1 MKRRFENK
9 IAIITGA
16 GQGIGRQ
23 VALDMASEGAN
34 IVAGDIVDER
44 IAALKQDIEANGGQ
58 CIPVQCDVANRQQ
71 VDDMVKKT
79 VDTYE
84 RIDIL
89 INNAGIGVA
98 GTIEETTD
106 ELIDNILNINLKG
119 VLYTIRAVT
128 PIMKAQKYGRIVN
141 VSSMT
146 GKRGDNST
154 VFAYGASKGGIIA
167 LTRST
172 ARQLGPFGITCN
184 AIAPHA
190 IMTPLMSYWD
200 EAKKYQMAQMM
211 PVRRL
216 GTAQDVS
223 YLLMFLASD
232 ESSFI
237 TGETVNINGG
247 YYMD

>member
-1 MKRRFENK
+1 
-9 IAIITGA
+9 
-16 GQGIGRQ
+16 
-23 VALDMASEGAN
+23 MAAEGAK
-34 IVAGDIVDER
+34 IVAADIVREGID
-44 IAALKQDIEANGGQ
+44 ALQKKIETEGGQ
-58 CIPVQCDVANRQQ
+58 CLPFTCDVADRRQI
-71 VDDMVKKT
+71 DEMIKT
-79 VDTYE
+79 TVETYG

-89 INNAGIGVA
+89 INNAGLLVP

-106 ELIDNILNINLKG
+106 ALIDKTLDINVKG
-119 VLYTIRAVT
+119 VLYAIRAVT
-128 PIMKAQKYGRIVN
+128 PIMKAQQYGRIVN
-141 VSSMT
+141 VASIT

-154 VFAYGASKGGIIA
+154 VFVYGASKGAVIS

-172 ARQLGPFGITCN
+172 ARQLGPYGITCN

-200 EAKKYQMAQMM
+200 EAKQQQMAQMM